1 MSAQPFEIRLA
12 RLEGT
17 YEQVDKRLDTI
28 HADVRDLRAG
38 MDLRF
43 DSLDRKIDGVRDSLS
58 AKIDGNFRTM
68 LGTMVALI
76 AALGAFL
83 HFVH

>member
-1 MSAQPFEIRLA
+1 MSAQPFETRLA

-28 HADVRDLRAG
+28 HADVRDLRTT

-43 DSLDRKIDGVRDSLS
+43 DSLDRKIDGNL
-58 AKIDGNFRTM
+58 RTM
-68 LGTMVALI
+68 ISWMIAQTAVIVGALAAVAY
-76 AALGAFL
+76 AL
-83 HFVH
+83 HK